1 MIHTEG
7 HFEGLK
13 GLKLYY
19 QGWQP
24 DQNPK
29 AVLLILHGLAEHS
42 GRYKNVVDYFIPLG
56 YAVYGYDQRGH
67 GKSPGARC
75 YVDRF
80 QDLVVDLNT
89 FVTMVNKFHP
99 GLKVFLMGHS
109 IGATVAVTYS
119 VQYPDA
125 VAGLILSGAVLKP
138 GESITPLMKIMA
150 LVLSV
155 LFPRM
160 GVSPLDSSTISRD
173 KAVAIAYDNDPLVYR
188 GKIPARMGA
197 EALNIMEKYLPP
209 RLGEIELPLLIMH
222 GGEDR
227 LSNKEGSIFLYK
239 GAASTDKILKI
250 YEGLYHEIYNEPERA
265 QVFADVET
273 WLARHL

>member
-7 HFEGLK
+7 SFEGLK

-19 QGWQP
+19 QGCLP

-29 AVLLILHGLAEHS
+29 AVLLVLHGLAEHS
-42 GRYKNVVDYFIPLG
+42 GRYGNVVDYFIPRG

-67 GKSPGARC
+67 GKSQGDRC

-80 QDLVVDLNT
+80 QDLIADLNT
-89 FVTMVNKFHP
+89 FVAMVNKFHP
-99 GLKVFLMGHS
+99 SLKVFLMGHS

-119 VQYPDA
+119 VQYPSA
-125 VAGLILSGAVLKP
+125 VAGLIVSGAVLKP
-138 GESITPLMKIMA
+138 GESITPLMKLMA
-150 LVLSV
+150 RVLSA

-160 GVSPLDSSTISRD
+160 GVSVLDASTLSKD
-173 KAVAIAYDNDPLVYR
+173 KAVVDAYVNDPLVYR
-188 GKIPARMGA
+188 GKVSAKMGA
-197 EALNIMEKYLPP
+197 ELLNMMEKYLPP
-209 RLGEIELPLLIMH
+209 RLGELKSPLLVLH

-239 GAASTDKILKI
+239 GAASPDKTLKI
-250 YEGLYHEIYNEPERA
+250 YEGLYHEIYNEPERV

-273 WLARHL
+273 WLAKHL

>member
-197 EALNIMEKYLPP
+197 EALNIMEQYLPP
-209 RLGEIELPLLIMH
+209 RLGEIKLPLLILH

>member
-150 LVLSV
+150 RVLSV

-197 EALNIMEKYLPP
+197 EALNIMEQYLPP
-209 RLGEIELPLLIMH
+209 RLGEIKLPLLILH

>member
-19 QGWQP
+19 QGWLP
-24 DQNPK
+24 DRNPK
-29 AVLLILHGLAEHS
+29 AVLLMLHGLAEHS
-42 GRYKNVVDYFIPLG
+42 GRYGNVVEYFVPRD

-67 GKSPGARC
+67 GKSQGARC
-75 YVDRF
+75 YVDHF
-80 QDLVVDLNT
+80 QDLIADLNT
-89 FVTMVNKFHP
+89 FVAMVNKFHP
-99 GLKVFLMGHS
+99 GLKVFIVGHS

-119 VQYPDA
+119 VQYPNA

-138 GESITPLMKIMA
+138 GESITPLMKTMA
-150 LVLSV
+150 RILSAIS
-155 LFPRM
+155 PHM

-173 KAVAIAYDNDPLVYR
+173 KSVVDAYDNDPLVYR

-197 EALNIMEKYLPP
+197 EALNVMERYLSP
-209 RLGEIELPLLIMH
+209 RLGEIKPPLLIMH

-227 LSNKEGSIFLYK
+227 LSNKEGSVFLYQ
-239 GAASTDKILKI
+239 GAASPDKTLKI

-265 QVFADVET
+265 QVFADIEA

>member
-7 HFEGLK
+7 TFEGLK

-19 QGWQP
+19 QSWQP
-24 DQNPK
+24 EQNPK

-42 GRYKNVVDYFIPLG
+42 GRYKNVVDYFIPRG
-56 YAVYGYDQRGH
+56 YAIYAYDQRGH
-67 GKSPGARC
+67 GKSQGTRC

-80 QDLVVDLNT
+80 QDLIADLNT
-89 FVTMVNKFHP
+89 FVSMVTKFHP
-99 GLKVFLMGHS
+99 GLKVFLVGHS

-119 VQYPDA
+119 VQYPNA
-125 VAGLILSGAVLKP
+125 VAGLILSGSVLKP
-138 GESITPLMKIMA
+138 GESITPIMKIMA
-150 LVLSV
+150 RILSAIS
-155 LFPRM
+155 PHM

-173 KAVAIAYDNDPLVYR
+173 KSVVDAYDNDPLVYR

-197 EALNIMEKYLPP
+197 EALNIMEQYLPP
-209 RLGEIELPLLIMH
+209 RLGEIKLPLLIMH

-227 LSNKEGSIFLYK
+227 LSNKEGSVLLYK
-239 GAASTDKILKI
+239 AASSSDKTLKI
-250 YEGLYHEIYNEPERA
+250 YDGFYHEIYNEPDRI

-273 WLARHL
+273 WLAQRL